1 MNYLLVFV
9 GGGLGCVLRYAI
21 STGILRLYQGT
32 FPLAT
37 LISNALSCAILVW
50 IIGILSMEN
59 LDSKWVRSALI
70 IGFCGGFSTFSTFGF
85 ETVQLIK
92 IGNPWI
98 AVANIVVS
106 LSVCLL
112 ILYRLNR

>member
-1 MNYLLVFV
+1 M
-9 GGGLGCVLRYAI
+9 LRYAI

-32 FPLAT
+32 FPVGT

-92 IGNPWI
+92 NGNPWI

>member
-21 STGILRLYQGT
+21 SIGVLRIYQGT

-37 LISNALSCAILVW
+37 LISNALSCVILVG
-50 IIGILSMEN
+50 IISVLSMES
-59 LDSKWVRSALI
+59 LDSKWLRSALI
-70 IGFCGGFSTFSTFGF
+70 VGFCGGFSTFSTFGF

-92 IGNPWI
+92 NGNPWI
-98 AVANIVVS
+98 AAANVLVS
-106 LSVCLL
+106 LSVCLV

>member
-21 STGILRLYQGT
+21 STGILRLFQGT
-32 FPLAT
+32 FPVGT

-92 IGNPWI
+92 NGNPWI

>member
-1 MNYLLVFV
+1 MNYFLVFV
-9 GGGLGCVLRYAI
+9 GGGLGSVLRYFI
-21 STGILRLYQGT
+21 SNGVLRLYQGT

-37 LISNALSCAILVW
+37 LISNVLSCAILV
-50 IIGILSMEN
+50 GIVGIFSMGN
-59 LDSKWVRSALI
+59 LDSKWVRPALI
-70 IGFCGGFSTFSTFGF
+70 VGFCGGFSTFSTFGF

-92 IGNPWI
+92 NGNPWI
-98 AVANIVVS
+98 AAANIVVS